1 MSPHQGRH
9 QGDRGGGGRVL
20 GALGLGGKT
29 TSPALETVGPH
40 HLLDHPGPQTLLE
53 PAELTPV
60 PPSLVHRTAL
70 VRQTDVLGVLLDGP
84 LEEALAALA
93 GADPVVLTGG
103 VVTADGALQGSVSS
117 VGCADSGGTGN

>member
-1 MSPHQGRH
+1 MTAPWFGR
-9 QGDRGGGGRVL
+9 
-20 GALGLGGKT
+20 KT
-29 TSPALETVGPH
+29 TSPPLQPVSPH
-40 HLLDHPGPQTLLE
+40 HLLHHPHRQTLLE

>member
-1 MSPHQGRH
+1 MTISQSPFPTFELHA
-9 QGDRGGGGRVL
+9 DV
-20 GALGLGGKT
+20 
-29 TSPALETVGPH
+29 E
-40 HLLDHPGPQTLLE
+40 TLLE

-93 GADPVVLTGG
+93 GPDPVVLTGG
-103 VVTADGALQGSVSS
+103 IVATDGTEQGGRLVL
-117 VGCADSGGTGN
+117 